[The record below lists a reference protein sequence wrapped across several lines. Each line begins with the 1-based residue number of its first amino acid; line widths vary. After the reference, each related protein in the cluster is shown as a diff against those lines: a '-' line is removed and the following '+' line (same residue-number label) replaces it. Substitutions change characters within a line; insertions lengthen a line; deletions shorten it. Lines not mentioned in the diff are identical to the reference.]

1 MTLQKETKERLTNL
15 PKVLVFGPGLFGSCF
30 VDLYEDNFQIRAEGL
45 LETGLD
51 LTDQKALERLIRA
64 ESPDVVINFAARTD
78 VDGIEKERGDKKG
91 SAWEI
96 NALVPGRI
104 ARLCVK
110 KDIFFIHISTDF
122 VFPGTAENKGPY
134 SEKAPLPTLPDDLS
148 WYGWTKLKGEEAVR
162 KANSNSAIV
171 RIAYPYRVSPFTKK
185 DFVHNLI
192 ERYDQGKLY
201 PLFGNQFYNP
211 TSIERA
217 SAGIAILADLKKP
230 GTYHLASLDLTTPH
244 EFGCYLLLKTRG
256 LENPEKIIQVSSI
269 VDFQEQNPHL
279 ARRPQYGGLLTGR
292 TQRTLGLELGT
303 WREDVDFFAEQFK
316 VFEVNQAGVV

>member
-110 KDIFFIHISTDF
+110 KDIFLFIF
-122 VFPGTAENKGPY
+122 
-134 SEKAPLPTLPDDLS
+134 L
-148 WYGWTKLKGEEAVR
+148 
-162 KANSNSAIV
+162 
-171 RIAYPYRVSPFTKK
+171 
-185 DFVHNLI
+185 LI
-192 ERYDQGKLY
+192 
-201 PLFGNQFYNP
+201 LF
-211 TSIERA
+211 
-217 SAGIAILADLKKP
+217 
-230 GTYHLASLDLTTPH
+230 
-244 EFGCYLLLKTRG
+244 
-256 LENPEKIIQVSSI
+256 
-269 VDFQEQNPHL
+269 FQEQLKTKGLIQRKHL
-279 ARRPQYGGLLTGR
+279 Y
-292 TQRTLGLELGT
+292 
-303 WREDVDFFAEQFK
+303 
-316 VFEVNQAGVV
+316 